1 MFASPIQFISCICK
15 KKFHQKYN
23 CKNLKFP
30 CVGPTLCGCDIT
42 VLYSR
47 LQPVGRGG
55 SRAGTLTGPV
65 SLQRPVCHHVPK
77 LQIPQ
82 QHSVLS
88 VQRRCARY
96 PVPLRWGPKSN
107 AFIVPRGKWKDSSQT
122 LLLFSA
128 VCSIRKADQW
138 CRSNTKAKQLWLGFL
153 GCCIDDGKWLGF
165 L

>member
-1 MFASPIQFISCICK
+1 MDKWETRSVWIACFLHFARRFCKPFLSLSLTHRKLFIMLILPLFPLTLQCLHHQSNL
-15 KKFHQKYN
+15 FHAYVR
-23 CKNLKFP
+23 KNSIKNTTAKIKNFP

-65 SLQRPVCHHVPK
+65 SLKRPVRHHVPK

-96 PVPLRWGPKSN
+96 PVPLR
-107 AFIVPRGKWKDSSQT
+107 
-122 LLLFSA
+122 
-128 VCSIRKADQW
+128 
-138 CRSNTKAKQLWLGFL
+138 
-153 GCCIDDGKWLGF
+153 
-165 L
+165 